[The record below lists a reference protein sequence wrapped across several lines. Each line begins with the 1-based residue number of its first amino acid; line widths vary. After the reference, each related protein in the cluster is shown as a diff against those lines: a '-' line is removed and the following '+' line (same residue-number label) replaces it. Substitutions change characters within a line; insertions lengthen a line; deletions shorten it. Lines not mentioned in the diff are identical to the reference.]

1 MVTLIVGGVSSG
13 KSRYAQN
20 LAQRSSPVVFIATAQ
35 PIDDEM
41 SLKIQRHRL
50 QRPSNWT
57 TIEEPFEL
65 DAAIAQSALSSSF
78 LIIDCITTFTANL
91 IEKDMTSDEILE
103 KIDGICRALGE
114 LKCPVAIVSNEVGS
128 GIVPAFPSGRAF
140 RELLGEANQRIARV
154 ADNIILM
161 VAGCPLAVK
170 GAVSQS

>member
-1 MVTLIVGGVSSG
+1 VVTLIVGGVGSG

-20 LAQRSSPVVFIATAQ
+20 LAQISTTVVFIATAQ

-41 SLKIQRHRL
+41 NLKIQRHRL
-50 QRPSNWT
+50 QRPSKWT

-65 DAAIAQSALSSSF
+65 EAAIVELVPSSSF

-91 IEKDMTSDEILE
+91 LEKDMTRDDILE
-103 KIDGICRALGE
+103 KIDGICEALRE
-114 LKCPVAIVSNEVGS
+114 LKCSVAIVSNEVGS
-128 GIVPAFPSGRAF
+128 GIVPAFASGRGF

-154 ADNIILM
+154 SDNVILM

-170 GAVSQS
+170 GVVSQL